1 MIPGLEKPRRNARGR
16 PVGSAR
22 HDPDYVRRISL
33 QVVIEHMNNN
43 PDLLA
48 RKMEDDPTFATRLW
62 NVAAASDSRVRGVLD
77 ILADNPCLDAKTIPA
92 MESAMLEITRLYY
105 RNGLLADSAGV
116 PLEASPEKI
125 RRDSL
130 AYVKIVS
137 GIMFAK
143 HRVDTDAMLN
153 LMLPTGNFRPGQLE
167 GEEDDGL

>member
-1 MIPGLEKPRRNARGR
+1 MIPGLEKPIRNARGR

-48 RKMEDDPTFATRLW
+48 RKMEDDPTFASRLW
-62 NVAAASDSRVRGVLD
+62 NVAVASDSRVRGVLD
-77 ILADNPCLDAKTIPA
+77 ILADNPCLYAKTIRA
-92 MESAMLEITRLYY
+92 IESVVREVARLYY
-105 RNGLLADSAGV
+105 SRALLDGSFGGPIA
-116 PLEASPEKI
+116 ASDEKI

-130 AYVKIVS
+130 AYVEIVS

-153 LMLPTGNFRPGQLE
+153 LMLPAGNARSAQTE
-167 GEEDDGL
+167 GSEHEGL